1 MKETFYRINDGTGM
15 RLALITDIHNSRGL
29 EVIRSLENR
38 KPELILLAGDLV
50 LRRRS
55 EVRDGDIANRN
66 VALEEKQENVLPFLR
81 DCLAVA
87 PVYMSL
93 GNHEWMLSTRDLEE
107 LREAGA
113 VILDNEFVRKGGLVL
128 GGLTSGGFYGY
139 KKKPRCGWLEAFEKE
154 PGFRL
159 LLCHDPE
166 YWALKQPFLRDRN
179 IDLVLS
185 GHAHGGQVRI
195 FGHGLFSPDQGLFPK
210 YTGGMFTGP
219 NGKMIVSRGLSN
231 TVPVSR
237 LGNPT
242 ELIYIDLV

>member
-1 MKETFYRINDGTGM
+1 MKETFYRIDAGTEM
-15 RLALITDIHNSRGL
+15 RLALITDIHNRRGL

-50 LRRRS
+50 LRQRS

-66 VALEEKQENVLPFLR
+66 VVLEEKQENVLPFLR

-113 VILDNEFVRKGGLVL
+113 VILDNEFVRKDSLVL

-195 FGHGLFSPDQGLFPK
+195 FGHGLFSPDQGLIPK

-219 NGKMIVSRGLSN
+219 KGKMIVSRGLSN
-231 TVPVSR
+231 TVPVPR

-242 ELIYIDLV
+242 ELVYIDLY